1 MGRSRD
7 WPRTATA
14 LATGM
19 ATGVAAMVGGA
30 LLVYMGDRVLAGAGF
45 IMALALLSFAAGLWV
60 GSPDGPAPG
69 HRRMVGRWIFA
80 IGALVLASFVA
91 TFWITSP
98 LFQTSPLGPPVA
110 VVFLLAEPMYAMG
123 ALLAAIEARR
133 RGWFERPGHGSVR
146 DGHRGAGV
154 VLPGLVGAAAGL
166 LVTAGW
172 LIPMLPPGPVL
183 LGTALL
189 MTAAAS
195 VEMAAG
201 GTAHAKEA
209 GMADRVVVVTGVG
222 RRGQLGYAVARA
234 FVDRGAR
241 VLVTGRSPE
250 VEERAREL
258 GGDVIAVVADIA
270 APAGAEAVIDAVR
283 ERWARL
289 DVLVNVA
296 GGLTVTKP
304 LAETSDE
311 EWRREVESNATTA
324 FVMTRAAL
332 PMLREAGGSVV
343 NFASPA
349 GERAVAGL
357 GAYSA
362 GKAGVIALTRAL
374 AREEEGAGVRVN
386 AVAPGLVD
394 TEENR
399 EAMSGGTGTGWTG
412 KRVVTREQVVA
423 VVMFLAA
430 EASSGVNGEVVGV
443 AGGRVS

>member
-1 MGRSRD
+1 M
-7 WPRTATA
+7 
-14 LATGM
+14 
-19 ATGVAAMVGGA
+19 AAMVGGA
-30 LLVYMGDRVLAGAGF
+30 LLVYMGERVLAGAGF

-133 RGWFERPGHGSVR
+133 RGWFERPGAGSVR
-146 DGHRGAGV
+146 DGRRGAGV
-154 VLPGLVGAAAGL
+154 VLPALVGAAAGL

-189 MTAAAS
+189 MAAAGS
-195 VEMAAG
+195 VEVAAG

-332 PMLREAGGSVV
+332 PMLREAAGSVV

-374 AREEEGAGVRVN
+374 AREEEGAGLRVN

-399 EAMSGGTGTGWTG
+399 EAMSGGTGTGWAG
-412 KRVVTREQVVA
+412 KRVVTREQVVE
-423 VVMFLAA
+423 VVLFLAG

-443 AGGRVS
+443 PGGRVS